1 MRRTWGSP
9 PRVRGKVCSVVKS
22 SCDFGITPA
31 CAGKRDRWCCGAWP
45 LRDHPR
51 VCGEKMVSM
60 IPHRRS
66 RGSPPR
72 VRGKAKRHARLLLP
86 AGITPAYAGKRPV
99 HARTSSCNGDH
110 PRVCGEKIHQLLPCR
125 GARGSPPRMR
135 GKGVRLFQRLG
146 VGGITPACAGKSAV
160 VRRNRRK
167 PEDHPRVCGEKSMMV
182 PHTLTLLGSPP
193 RMRGKVTCTTMS
205 TTTTGDHPRVCG
217 EKFTSAR
224 GRSVA

>member
-1 MRRTWGSP
+1 MDAELSNAVGITPACAGKSAAQSLDRLCAGDHPRVCGEKVSGGNRHQEGLGSP
-9 PRVRGKVCSVVKS
+9 PRMRGKVIS
-22 SCDFGITPA
+22 SLQCDFLSGITPA
-31 CAGKRDRWCCGAWP
+31 CAGKRKRSRLQRSGTG
-45 LRDHPR
+45 DHPR
-51 VCGEKMVSM
+51 VCGEKMCIQCSKS
-60 IPHRRS
+60 IP
-66 RGSPPR
+66 
-72 VRGKAKRHARLLLP
+72 
-86 AGITPAYAGKRPV
+86 
-99 HARTSSCNGDH
+99 
-110 PRVCGEKIHQLLPCR
+110 Q
-125 GARGSPPRMR
+125 GSPPRMR

>member
-1 MRRTWGSP
+1 MCGEKTVALSASVSTVGSP
-9 PRVRGKVCSVVKS
+9 PR
-22 SCDFGITPA
+22 
-31 CAGKRDRWCCGAWP
+31 
-45 LRDHPR
+45 
-51 VCGEKMVSM
+51 M
-60 IPHRRS
+60 
-66 RGSPPR
+66 
-72 VRGKAKRHARLLLP
+72 RGKALSAYSHEHHS
-86 AGITPAYAGKRPV
+86 GITPAYAGKRPV